1 MPTTQAPIL
10 FAVLLL
16 CLASTARAQNVE
28 VFGGYSYVGN
38 TGPNSFVQTS
48 ANGWNA
54 AITANYKSW
63 GVVADFSGHSYG
75 PTAGAPTPVSGSGGS
90 GTMFLFGPQYSL
102 RRIPRVTPFV
112 HALFGEV
119 QGSTISSVTPALC
132 PTPGPCGGG
141 GSSISSET
149 VFAMALGGGLD
160 VKVNKHVLIRVLQV
174 DYIRQ
179 NFTPSDA
186 SNGPISTARIST
198 GVVFRLGK
206 P

>member
-1 MPTTQAPIL
+1 MRVRIPL
-10 FAVLLL
+10 AVLLL

-28 VFGGYSYVGN
+28 FFGGYSYLGN
-38 TGPNSFVQTS
+38 TGPTSFVQTS

-54 AITANYKSW
+54 AVAVNYKSW
-63 GVVADFSGHSYG
+63 GVVADFSGHQYNASSS
-75 PTAGAPTPVSGSGGS
+75 APTPVVGSGAS
-90 GTMFLFGPQYSL
+90 GTMFLFGPQYSF

-119 QGSTISSVTPALC
+119 QGSTISDVTSALC
-132 PTPGPCGGG
+132 PAPGPCPGG
-141 GSSISSET
+141 GSLISSET

-160 VKVNKHVLIRVLQV
+160 VKVNKHLWVRLIQV
-174 DYIRQ
+174 DYVRQ
-179 NFTPSDA
+179 NFSQSDS
-186 SNGPISTARIST
+186 SNGAVNAPRISA